1 MKKSNQPTPPLAPI
15 APKQPVK
22 HILNPVTKQPVDNPE
37 LNAAAK
43 KLRQENNPQNLNAV
57 INQLTRAVF
66 LAPAKVEFNGEAP
79 KPDANGRVQMPKDTK
94 VTFSLLKASDGRA
107 FFPAFTNETEM
118 MKWKQTVAN
127 QVMALRFD
135 DYARMLQ
142 QNDQVAGFVV
152 DPFGDN
158 LRFESKM
165 VAAIKQQHDAAV
177 ERAKAG
183 LRLAQVKPGDKITIV
198 EPTVY
203 PDALLD
209 PLCEL
214 FAQQTGVAAAY
225 LQIMLVNETDRYYL
239 LVLDAAKDD
248 KLFAAIAQAARPF
261 MSSAEN
267 VAKKINLNITTSETP
282 LGQQGMRDSEPFYV
296 RGKGRVNLDEEDD

>member
-1 MKKSNQPTPPLAPI
+1 MKKTNQPA
-15 APKQPVK
+15 APKPAG
-22 HILNPVTKQPVDNPE
+22 HILNPVTKQPVANPA

-43 KLRQENNPQNLNAV
+43 KLREENNPQNLNVV
-57 INQLTRAVF
+57 INELTRAIF
-66 LAPAKVEFNGEAP
+66 LAPAKVEVSGPMP
-79 KPDANGRVQMPKDTK
+79 KPDANGRIQMPKDTR
-94 VTFSLLKASDGRA
+94 VTFSLLKASDGRS
-107 FFPAFTNETEM
+107 FFPAFTNEEEM
-118 MKWKQTVAN
+118 RKWTQSTAN

-142 QNDQVAGFVV
+142 KSDNVAGFVV

-165 VAAIKQQHDAAV
+165 VASIKQQHDAAV
-177 ERAKAG
+177 TRAKAG
-183 LRLAQVKPGDKITIV
+183 LRQTQIKPGDKVTIV

-214 FAQQTGVAAAY
+214 FAQQEGVAAAY
-225 LQIMLVNETDRYYL
+225 LQIMLVNETDRFYL
-239 LVLDAAKDD
+239 LVLDAPKDD

-261 MSSAEN
+261 MSSPETL
-267 VAKKINLNITTSETP
+267 AKKINLNITTSETP
-282 LGQQGMRDSEPFYV
+282 LGQQGMRDSEPFYI
-296 RGKGRVNLDEEDD
+296 RGKGRVDDLDEEDD

>member
-1 MKKSNQPTPPLAPI
+1 MKKTNQPA
-15 APKQPVK
+15 APKPAG
-22 HILNPVTKQPVDNPE
+22 HILNPVTKQPVANPA

-43 KLRQENNPQNLNAV
+43 KLREENNPQNLNMV
-57 INQLTRAVF
+57 INELTRAIF
-66 LAPAKVEFNGEAP
+66 LAPAKVEVSGPMP
-79 KPDANGRVQMPKDTK
+79 KPDANGRIQMPKDTR
-94 VTFSLLKASDGRA
+94 VTFSLLKASDGRS
-107 FFPAFTNETEM
+107 FFPAFTNEEEM
-118 MKWKQTVAN
+118 RKWTQSTAN

-142 QNDQVAGFVV
+142 QSDNVAGFVV

-165 VAAIKQQHDAAV
+165 VASIKQQHDAAV
-177 ERAKAG
+177 ARARAG
-183 LRLAQVKPGDKITIV
+183 LRQTQIKPGDKVTIV

-214 FAQQTGVAAAY
+214 FAQQEGVAAAY
-225 LQIMLVNETDRYYL
+225 LQIMLVNETDRFYL
-239 LVLDAAKDD
+239 LVLDAPKDD

-261 MSSAEN
+261 MSSPETL
-267 VAKKINLNITTSETP
+267 AKKINLNITTSETP
-282 LGQQGMRDSEPFYV
+282 LGQQGMRDSEPFYI
-296 RGKGRVNLDEEDD
+296 RGKGRVDDLDEEDD

>member
-1 MKKSNQPTPPLAPI
+1 MKKTNQPV
-15 APKQPVK
+15 APKPAAG
-22 HILNPVTKQPVDNPE
+22 HIMNPVANPA

-43 KLRQENNPQNLNAV
+43 KLRQENNPQNLNVV
-57 INQLTRAVF
+57 INELTRAIF
-66 LAPAKVEFNGEAP
+66 LAPAKVEVNGQLP
-79 KPDANGRVQMPKDTK
+79 KPDANGRIQMPKDTR
-94 VTFSLLKASDGRA
+94 VTFSLLKASDGRS
-107 FFPAFTNETEM
+107 FFPAFTNEEEM
-118 MKWKQTVAN
+118 RKWTQNASN

-142 QNDQVAGFVV
+142 QNDSVAGFVV

-165 VAAIKQQHDAAV
+165 VASIKQQRDAAV
-177 ERAKAG
+177 ARAKAG
-183 LRLAQVKPGDKITIV
+183 LRQTQIKPGDKVTIV

-214 FAQQTGVAAAY
+214 FAQQEGVAAAY
-225 LQIMLVNETDRYYL
+225 LQIMLVNETDRFYL
-239 LVLDAAKDD
+239 LVLDAPKDD
-248 KLFAAIAQAARPF
+248 KLFAAIAQAARPY
-261 MSSAEN
+261 MSSPEN
-267 VAKKINLNITTSETP
+267 QAKKINLNITTSETP

-296 RGKGRVNLDEEDD
+296 RGKGRVDDLDEEDD

>member
-1 MKKSNQPTPPLAPI
+1 MKKSNQPA
-15 APKQPVK
+15 APKQPAG
-22 HILNPVTKQPVDNPE
+22 HILNPVTKQPVSNPE

-57 INQLTRAVF
+57 INQLTRAIF
-66 LAPAKVEFNGEAP
+66 LAPAKVEINGDIP
-79 KPDANGRVQMPKDTK
+79 KPGANGRVQLPKDTR
-94 VTFSLLKASDGRA
+94 VTFSLLKATDGRS
-107 FFPAFTNETEM
+107 FFPAFTNEEELR
-118 MKWKQTVAN
+118 KWHQNGAT

-142 QNDQVAGFVV
+142 QNDKVAGFVV

-165 VAAIKQQHDAAV
+165 VASIKQQHDAAV
-177 ERAKAG
+177 ERVKAG
-183 LRLAQVKPGDKITIV
+183 LRPAQVKPGDKITIV

-214 FAQQTGVAAAY
+214 FAQQPGVAAAY
-225 LQIMLVNETDRYYL
+225 LQMMLVNDTDRYYL
-239 LVLDAAKDD
+239 LVLDAGKDD
-248 KLFAAIAQAARPF
+248 KLFAAIANTARPF
-261 MSSAEN
+261 MSSPEN
-267 VAKKINLNITTSETP
+267 IAKKINLNITTSETP

-296 RGKGRVNLDEEDD
+296 RGKGRINLDEEDD

>member
-1 MKKSNQPTPPLAPI
+1 MKKSNQPA
-15 APKQPVK
+15 APKPALG
-22 HILNPVTKQPVDNPE
+22 HILNPVTKQPVANPD

-66 LAPAKVEFNGEAP
+66 LAPAKVEFNGEIP
-79 KPDANGRVQMPKDTK
+79 KPDANGRIQMPKDTR
-94 VTFSLLKASDGRA
+94 VTFSLVKAKDGRS
-107 FFPAFTNETEM
+107 FFPAFTNEEEM
-118 MKWKQTVAN
+118 RKWQQNVAT

-142 QNDQVAGFVV
+142 QNDKVAGFVV

-165 VAAIKQQHDAAV
+165 VASIKKQHDAAV

-183 LRLAQVKPGDKITIV
+183 LHVTHIKPGDKITIV

-203 PDALLD
+203 PDGLLD

-214 FAQQTGVAAAY
+214 FAQQPGVAAAY

-239 LVLDAAKDD
+239 LVLDSAKDD
-248 KLFAAIAQAARPF
+248 HLFAAIARAARPF
-261 MSSAEN
+261 MASLEN
-267 VAKKINLNITTSETP
+267 TAKKMNLNITTSETP

-296 RGKGRVNLDEEDD
+296 RGKGRINLDEEDE

>member
-1 MKKSNQPTPPLAPI
+1 MKKTNQPA
-15 APKQPVK
+15 APKPAG
-22 HILNPVTKQPVDNPE
+22 HILNPVTKQPVANPA

-43 KLRQENNPQNLNAV
+43 KLREENNPQNLNMV
-57 INQLTRAVF
+57 INELTRAIF
-66 LAPAKVEFNGEAP
+66 LAPAKVEVSGPMP
-79 KPDANGRVQMPKDTK
+79 KPDANGRIQMPKDTR
-94 VTFSLLKASDGRA
+94 VTFSLLKASDGRS
-107 FFPAFTNETEM
+107 FFPAFTNEEEM
-118 MKWKQTVAN
+118 RKWTQSTAN

-142 QNDQVAGFVV
+142 QSDSVAGFVV

-165 VAAIKQQHDAAV
+165 VASIKQQHDAAV
-177 ERAKAG
+177 ARAKAG
-183 LRLAQVKPGDKITIV
+183 LRQTQIKPGDKVTIV

-214 FAQQTGVAAAY
+214 FAQQEGVAAAY
-225 LQIMLVNETDRYYL
+225 LQIMLVNETDRFYL
-239 LVLDAAKDD
+239 LVLDAPKDD

-261 MSSAEN
+261 MSSPETL
-267 VAKKINLNITTSETP
+267 AKKINLNITTSETP
-282 LGQQGMRDSEPFYV
+282 LGQQGMRDSEPFYI
-296 RGKGRVNLDEEDD
+296 RGKGRVDDLDEEDD

>member
-1 MKKSNQPTPPLAPI
+1 MKKSNQPI
-15 APKQPVK
+15 MPKPPVK
-22 HILNPVTKQPVDNPE
+22 HIMNPMTKQPVANPE

-57 INQLTRAVF
+57 INQLTRAIF

-79 KPDANGRVQMPKDTK
+79 KPDANGRIQMPKDTRI
-94 VTFSLLKASDGRA
+94 TFSLLKATDGRS
-107 FFPAFTNETEM
+107 FFPAFTNEAELR
-118 MKWKQTVAN
+118 KWQQNTAT
-127 QVMALRFD
+127 QIMALRFD

-142 QNDQVAGFVV
+142 QNERVAGFVV

-165 VAAIKQQHDAAV
+165 VASIKQQHDAAV

-183 LRLAQVKPGDKITIV
+183 LRMAQVKPGDKITIV
-198 EPTVY
+198 EPTIY
-203 PDALLD
+203 PDDLLN

-214 FAQQTGVAAAY
+214 FVQQQGVAAAY
-225 LQIMLVNETDRYYL
+225 LQIMLVNDTDRYYL
-239 LVLDAAKDD
+239 LVLDSAKDD

-261 MSSAEN
+261 MASPEN
-267 VAKKINLNITTSETP
+267 AAKKMNLNITTSETP

-296 RGKGRVNLDEEDD
+296 RGKGRINLDEEDD

>member
-1 MKKSNQPTPPLAPI
+1 MKKSNQPA
-15 APKQPVK
+15 APKPAG
-22 HILNPVTKQPVDNPE
+22 HILNPQTKQPVANPA

-57 INQLTRAVF
+57 INELTRAIF
-66 LAPAKVEFNGEAP
+66 LAPAKVELNGQLP
-79 KPDANGRVQMPKDTK
+79 KPDANGRIQMPKDTR
-94 VTFSLLKASDGRA
+94 VTFSLLKASDGRS
-107 FFPAFTNETEM
+107 FFPAFTNEEEM
-118 MKWKQTVAN
+118 RKWTQNVSN

-142 QNDQVAGFVV
+142 KNDSVAGFVV

-177 ERAKAG
+177 ARAKAG
-183 LRLAQVKPGDKITIV
+183 LRQTQIKPGDKVTIV

-214 FAQQTGVAAAY
+214 FARQEGVAAAY
-225 LQIMLVNETDRYYL
+225 LQIMLVNDTDRYYL
-239 LVLDAAKDD
+239 LVLDAPKDD
-248 KLFAAIAQAARPF
+248 KLFAAIVQAARPY
-261 MSSAEN
+261 MSSPESQ
-267 VAKKINLNITTSETP
+267 AKKMNLNITTSETP

-296 RGKGRVNLDEEDD
+296 RGKGRVDDLDEEDD

>member
-1 MKKSNQPTPPLAPI
+1 MKKSNQPA
-15 APKQPVK
+15 APKQPTG
-22 HILNPVTKQPVDNPE
+22 HILNPVTKQPVSNPE

-57 INQLTRAVF
+57 INQLTRAIF
-66 LAPAKVEFNGEAP
+66 LAPAKVEVNGDIP
-79 KPDANGRVQMPKDTK
+79 KPDANGRVQLPKDTR
-94 VTFSLLKASDGRA
+94 VTFSLLKATDGRS
-107 FFPAFTNETEM
+107 FFPAFTNEEEM
-118 MKWKQTVAN
+118 RKWHQNGAT

-142 QNDQVAGFVV
+142 QNDKVAGFVV

-165 VAAIKQQHDAAV
+165 VASIKQQHDAAV
-177 ERAKAG
+177 ERVKAG
-183 LRLAQVKPGDKITIV
+183 LRPAQVKPGDKITIV

-203 PDALLD
+203 PGALLD

-214 FAQQTGVAAAY
+214 FAQQPGVAAAY
-225 LQIMLVNETDRYYL
+225 LQMMVVNDTDRYYL
-239 LVLDAAKDD
+239 LVLDAGKDD
-248 KLFAAIAQAARPF
+248 KLFAAIANTARPF
-261 MSSAEN
+261 MSSPEN
-267 VAKKINLNITTSETP
+267 IAKKINLNITTSETP

-296 RGKGRVNLDEEDD
+296 RGKGRINLDEEDD

>member
-1 MKKSNQPTPPLAPI
+1 MKKTNQPA
-15 APKQPVK
+15 APKPAG
-22 HILNPVTKQPVDNPE
+22 HILNPVTKQPVANPA

-43 KLRQENNPQNLNAV
+43 KLREENNPQNLNVV
-57 INQLTRAVF
+57 INELTRAIF
-66 LAPAKVEFNGEAP
+66 LAPAKVEVSGPMP
-79 KPDANGRVQMPKDTK
+79 KPDANGRIQMPKDTR
-94 VTFSLLKASDGRA
+94 VTFSLLKASDGRS
-107 FFPAFTNETEM
+107 FFPAFTNEEEM
-118 MKWKQTVAN
+118 RKWTQSTAN

-142 QNDQVAGFVV
+142 QSDNVAGFVV

-165 VAAIKQQHDAAV
+165 VASIKQQHDAAV
-177 ERAKAG
+177 ARAKAG
-183 LRLAQVKPGDKITIV
+183 LRQTQIKPGDKVTIV

-214 FAQQTGVAAAY
+214 FAQQEGVAAAY
-225 LQIMLVNETDRYYL
+225 LQIMLVNETDRFYL
-239 LVLDAAKDD
+239 LVLDAPKDD

-261 MSSAEN
+261 MSSPETL
-267 VAKKINLNITTSETP
+267 AKKINLNITTSETP
-282 LGQQGMRDSEPFYV
+282 LGQQGMRDSEPFYI
-296 RGKGRVNLDEEDD
+296 RGKGRVDDLDEEDD

>member
-1 MKKSNQPTPPLAPI
+1 MKKTNQPA
-15 APKQPVK
+15 APKPAG
-22 HILNPVTKQPVDNPE
+22 HILNPVTKQPVANPA

-43 KLRQENNPQNLNAV
+43 KLREENNPQNLNMV
-57 INQLTRAVF
+57 INELTRAIF
-66 LAPAKVEFNGEAP
+66 LAPAKVEVSGPMP
-79 KPDANGRVQMPKDTK
+79 KPDANGRIQMPKDTR
-94 VTFSLLKASDGRA
+94 VTFSLLKASDGRS
-107 FFPAFTNETEM
+107 FFPAFTNEEEM
-118 MKWKQTVAN
+118 RKWTQSTAN

-142 QNDQVAGFVV
+142 QSDNVAGFVV

-165 VAAIKQQHDAAV
+165 VASIKQQHDAAV
-177 ERAKAG
+177 ARAKAG
-183 LRLAQVKPGDKITIV
+183 LRQTQIKPGDKVTIV

-214 FAQQTGVAAAY
+214 FAQQEGVAAAY
-225 LQIMLVNETDRYYL
+225 LQIMLVNETDRFYL
-239 LVLDAAKDD
+239 LVLDAPKDD

-261 MSSAEN
+261 MSSPETL
-267 VAKKINLNITTSETP
+267 AKKINLNITTSETP
-282 LGQQGMRDSEPFYV
+282 LGQQGMRDSEPFYI
-296 RGKGRVNLDEEDD
+296 RGKGRVDDLDEEDD